1 MTIQKLQ
8 GLVDNSVP
16 VIPVDYKEHTEA
28 KPFCWN
34 SGCSCHKDQDAI
46 SQVNQYVQD
55 GLLTPEE
62 ATYLVN
68 GKMV

>member
-1 MTIQKLQ
+1 MTIQNLRPFA
-8 GLVDNSVP
+8 DNFIP
-16 VIPVDYKEHTEA
+16 VITVGYKEHTEA

-34 SGCSCHKDQDAI
+34 SGCSCHEDREAI

-62 ATYLVN
+62 ATHLVN
-68 GKMV
+68 GKTV